1 MKKELCVYIHIPFCY
16 KKCPYCAFVSYEK
29 RFNLVDDYTEALAK
43 QIRSFDGKNYTVK
56 TLYFGGGT
64 PTVLKVKH
72 IEKILK
78 ALESTFDLDTEEL
91 TIETIPNNVKP
102 NYIRTLKFLG
112 FNRLSIG
119 IQSFR
124 DKKLKALGRIHNSKE
139 SIQAVETAFK
149 YGFDNISID
158 LIYGI
163 EDNLDTFG
171 HELELAMNLP
181 IKHISTYMLTIE
193 KGTHFFNFFK
203 SGKLNLPND
212 ELVSDL
218 YIMLCE
224 KLNKG
229 GFEQYEISNFAKKGF
244 YSKHNMSYWTNKEYI
259 GFGVSAASFI
269 DRKRLK
275 VIEDLEK
282 YIKNPITSVFIEEIL
297 NKDELIKEMFI
308 LGLRLKKGVDI
319 REFKRLFGID
329 LIEYFDKK
337 IKKFL
342 NLGFIRIENNRIFLN
357 GCRAF
362 VVSNTIFS
370 ELI

>member
-1 MKKELCVYIHIPFCY
+1 MKKELYVYIHTPFCY
-16 KKCPYCAFVSYEK
+16 KKCPYCAFVSFEK
-29 RFNLVDDYTEALAK
+29 RLNLLDNYVEALVK
-43 QIRSFDGKNYTVK
+43 QISSLDGKNYTVK
-56 TLYFGGGT
+56 TIYFGGGT

-78 ALESTFDLDTEEL
+78 ALENRFDLDVEEL

-102 NYIRTLKFLG
+102 DYVRTLKLLG

-124 DKKLKALGRIHNSKE
+124 DMKLKALGRIHNSRD
-139 SIQAVETAFK
+139 SIQAVKTAFK
-149 YGFDNISID
+149 YGLDNISID

-171 HELELAMNLP
+171 NELELAMSLP

-193 KGTHFFNFFK
+193 EGTHFFDFLK
-203 SGKLNLPND
+203 SGKLNLLND
-212 ELVSDL
+212 ELISDL
-218 YIMLCE
+218 YLMLCE

-229 GFEQYEISNFAKKGF
+229 SFEQYEISNFAKKGF
-244 YSKHNMSYWTNKEYI
+244 YSKHNMAYWTNKEYM

-275 VIEDLEK
+275 VTEDLES
-282 YIKNPITSVFIEEIL
+282 YIKNPTTSVFIEETL
-297 NKDELIKEMFI
+297 NKNELIKEMFI
-308 LGLRLKKGVDI
+308 LGLRLRKGVDI
-319 REFKRLFGID
+319 REFKKLFGID
-329 LIEYFDKK
+329 LIEHFDKK

-342 NLGFIRIENNRIFLN
+342 DLGFIRIENNRIFLN